1 MKKEYFDM
9 FDKLWN
15 EISALPEVTAI
26 ALGGS
31 RSGNEYDEKSD
42 YDLYVYITSVPEEE
56 RRKQLLSEYCCYMEI
71 GNSFWELEDDCT
83 LKNGIDID
91 ILYRDLQ
98 SFSQGVAGVVE
109 QGNAGTGYT
118 TCMWHNLKTCK
129 ILYDE
134 EGLLAK
140 AKERFDVDYP
150 PILKENIISKNLKLL
165 HGMLPSYDGQI
176 KKAMDRNDLVSV
188 NHRVTAFMES
198 YFDII
203 FAMNELTHPGEKR
216 QVEYAEKY
224 ASVLPDHFKENI
236 CELYHA
242 MFGDF
247 ERAEGIINQIYA
259 ELIKILKL

>member
-1 MKKEYFDM
+1 MFEELWKDM
-9 FDKLWN
+9 
-15 EISALPEVTAI
+15 SALPEVTAI

-31 RSGNEYDEKSD
+31 RAVNEYDEKSD
-42 YDLYVYITSVPEEE
+42 YDLYVYITSVLEDT
-56 RRKQLLSEYCCYMEI
+56 RRKQLLSKYCCYMEI

-98 SFSQGVAGVVE
+98 SFSQSVAGVVE

-134 EGLLAK
+134 KGLLSK
-140 AKERFDVDYP
+140 AKERFDVGYP
-150 PILKENIISKNLKLL
+150 LALKENIISKNLKLL
-165 HGMLPSYDGQI
+165 HGMLPSYDSQI
-176 KKAMDRNDLVSV
+176 KKAMDRKDIVSV

-216 QVEYAEKY
+216 QVEYAKKY
-224 ASVLPDHFKENI
+224 ASVLPNQFGENI

-242 MFGDF
+242 LFVDF
-247 ERAEGIINQIYA
+247 ERAKNIINQIYA
-259 ELIKILKL
+259 ELIKVLKL

>member
-1 MKKEYFDM
+1 M
-9 FDKLWN
+9 FDRLWK

-31 RSGNEYDEKSD
+31 RAGNEYDEKSD
-42 YDLYVYITSVPEEE
+42 YDLYVYITSVPEED
-56 RRKQLLSEYCCYMEI
+56 RRKQLLSKYCCYMEI

-98 SFSQGVAGVVE
+98 SFSQGIAGVVE

-134 EGLLAK
+134 KGLLAK
-140 AKERFDVDYP
+140 VKERFDVDYP
-150 PILKENIISKNLKLL
+150 LTLKENIISKNLKLL

-176 KKAMDRNDLVSV
+176 KKAMDRKDLVSV

-216 QVEYAEKY
+216 QIEYAKKY
-224 ASVLPDHFKENI
+224 ADVLPDQFEENI
-236 CELYHA
+236 CELFRV
-242 MFGDF
+242 MFVDS
-247 ERAEGIINQIYA
+247 ERTKNMLDGIYT
-259 ELIKILKL
+259 ELTQILKF